1 LGRGTI
7 IPVSTTGHTYSV
19 GDRLIRVSM
28 TVVVLGVAV
37 VAGWVSY
44 WHAVAVIERYGAE
57 DELSAH
63 LVPVTVDGMIYASSM
78 VLLWCA
84 RYQLKV
90 PALARWALALGI
102 AATLAA
108 NILHGIERGALAAAL
123 AAWPAIALVIAY
135 ELTMW
140 VIRSGRE
147 VSERVAVAASERA
160 TAPLTFPDVEDGVPA
175 QQNVGDRP
183 VVGDREL
190 VGRGGLAGQARRA
203 FAASLTESTAVQDR
217 VTDRADRADRA
228 DRTDRID
235 RADRTAQADRTEVRE
250 PLAQAI
256 GPWDER
262 SDRQARAVPGDDQT
276 SGDRRVQVA
285 ALLAQDPQMTGA
297 AIGRALGLSEPHGRR
312 LRREVLNEGRDG

>member
-1 LGRGTI
+1 MSI
-7 IPVSTTGHTYSV
+7 TGHTYSI

-28 TVVVLGVAV
+28 TVVVLGVAA

-108 NILHGIERGALAAAL
+108 NVLHGIERGALAAAL

-147 VSERVAVAASERA
+147 VAERA
-160 TAPLTFPDVEDGVPA
+160 AVTTEEPVAMPDALADVPGPED
-175 QQNVGDRP
+175 VGERP

-203 FAASLTESTAVQDR
+203 FAASLTDTSAVQDR
-217 VTDRADRADRA
+217 VSDRADRIERADRVEPTDRVEPADRVERA
-228 DRTDRID
+228 DRTS
-235 RADRTAQADRTEVRE
+235 VRE
-250 PLAQAI
+250 HMPSAI

-262 SDRQARAVPGDDQT
+262 PLRQGQAVPEEEQT
-276 SGDRRVQVA
+276 SGDRRAQVA

-297 AIGRALGLSEPHGRR
+297 AIGRALGMSEPHGRR
-312 LRREVLNEGRDG
+312 LRREVLNEGKDG

>member
-1 LGRGTI
+1 
-7 IPVSTTGHTYSV
+7 VSITGHIYSA

-147 VSERVAVAASERA
+147 VSERAVAEAKDRA
-160 TAPLTFPDVEDGVPA
+160 LATGPLTVPDVEGGVPA
-175 QQNVGDRP
+175 PQNVGDRP
-183 VVGDREL
+183 TAGDREL
-190 VGRGGLAGQARRA
+190 IGRGGLAGQARRA
-203 FAASLTESTAVQDR
+203 FAASLTDSTAVQDR
-217 VTDRADRADRA
+217 VTDRADRTDRTERAERADRA
-228 DRTDRID
+228 DHTDR
-235 RADRTAQADRTEVRE
+235 TGVRE
-250 PLAQAI
+250 HLPPVV

-262 SDRQARAVPGDDQT
+262 SDRQVPATPGDDQV
-276 SGDRRVQVA
+276 SGDRRAQVA
-285 ALLAQDPQMTGA
+285 ALLAQDPQMSGA

-312 LRREVLNEGRDG
+312 LRREVLNESRDG

>member
-1 LGRGTI
+1 MSI
-7 IPVSTTGHTYSV
+7 TGHTYSV

-28 TVVVLGVAV
+28 TVVVLGVAA

-108 NILHGIERGALAAAL
+108 NVLHGIERGALAAAL

-147 VSERVAVAASERA
+147 VSERVAVAVEESVAA
-160 TAPLTFPDVEDGVPA
+160 TRPLAVPDAVDDVSAPQAPGE
-175 QQNVGDRP
+175 RP

-190 VGRGGLAGQARRA
+190 MGRGGLAGQARRA
-203 FAASLTESTAVQDR
+203 FAASLTDSSAVQDR
-217 VTDRADRADRA
+217 VSDRADRADRA
-228 DRTDRID
+228 ESAD
-235 RADRTAQADRTEVRE
+235 RAERAERGERVERTAVRE
-250 PLAQAI
+250 HMPSAI

-262 SDRQARAVPGDDQT
+262 PDRQGKAVPEEEQA
-276 SGDRRVQVA
+276 SGDRRTQVA

-312 LRREVLNEGRDG
+312 LRREVLNDTKDG